1 RQTLLSI
8 ALQEY
13 ADLRVVLLI
22 DDPPNPAEQ
31 HNRDLL
37 EAARLLPAEIERL
50 FAVPARRF
58 AQALASF
65 QARSDA
71 GTGASSLEELTTL
84 AEHYH
89 VAAAHVRDM
98 SRVVSGGDHSA
109 EFVQREVVTRLADE
123 FETVAKALRAAAAD
137 HAEISRRRLLQL
149 YRRLAWTFTVK
160 VSTFERKRF
169 LTLSDEPNK
178 AMNLNSYIGLMGGSY
193 SEEHTARGPLLL
205 PTRSAD
211 PDLVI
216 PDTDYVLTLDADSV
230 LLPEYCLRL
239 VYLLEQPEYERVAV
253 AQTPYSA
260 FPGAATRIERLAGA
274 TTDIQHIVHQG
285 LTHHSATFWVGA
297 NAVLRK
303 RALDEIAT
311 LERVGGKSIRRYVQ
325 DRTVIEDTESTIE
338 LALGGWTLYNYP
350 ERLSYSATPPD
361 FGSLSIQRQR
371 WANGG
376 LLILGKLRR
385 YASVR
390 RSRSERE
397 RGLTELFLRVNYLAS
412 ISWSSL
418 GLIVLLVYPINAALL
433 TPIALATALPYFAVM
448 AGDLKRC

>member
-149 YRRLAWTFTVK
+149 YRRLAWTFTVT

-205 PTRSAD
+205 PTRSAA

-239 VYLLEQPEYERVAV
+239 VYLLEQPEYER
-253 AQTPYSA
+253 
-260 FPGAATRIERLAGA
+260 IAGA

-285 LTHHSATFWVGA
+285 LTHHRATFWVGA

-303 RALDEIAT
+303 CALDEIAT
-311 LERVGGKSIRRYVQ
+311 VERVGGKAIRRYVQ
-325 DRTVIEDTESTIE
+325 DRTVIEDTESTID
-338 LALGGWTLYNYP
+338 LALGGWSLYNYP

-376 LLILGKLRR
+376 LLILGKLRQ
-385 YASVR
+385 
-390 RSRSERE
+390 
-397 RGLTELFLRVNYLAS
+397 
-412 ISWSSL
+412 
-418 GLIVLLVYPINAALL
+418 
-433 TPIALATALPYFAVM
+433 
-448 AGDLKRC
+448 